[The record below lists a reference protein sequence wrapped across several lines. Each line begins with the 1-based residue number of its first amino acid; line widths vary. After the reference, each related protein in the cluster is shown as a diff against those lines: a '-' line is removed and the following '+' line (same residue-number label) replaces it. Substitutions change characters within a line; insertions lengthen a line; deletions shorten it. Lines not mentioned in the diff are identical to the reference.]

1 MTCAG
6 SVAACVGIE
15 QESSIYA
22 DEGTAA
28 HAVGSALLKGEVCTE
43 VLAKFKTFFQLEADY
58 IDALN
63 YVDSYVLAIRNAA
76 EGKILLIE
84 QSLPMEKW
92 TSEFGGTGTADA
104 IIVDPKT
111 MTIEVWD
118 LKFGQ
123 GNVVW
128 ATGNP
133 QTRLYALGALDLVE
147 MIYGKVN
154 SVKLMIF
161 QPRRDHADYEVLT
174 REDLLK
180 FGVEA
185 HESGYFA
192 LSLIGQLPEV
202 IEANLHPTAEGCLF
216 CPKAPTCPARAK
228 QVQDSVF
235 ESFTV
240 VEPGKLQAITKPINS
255 IDWQTDEELTLIEDW
270 CKARREYI
278 YAQLRSGA
286 VNSEWKLTLG
296 RQGHRKFTDE
306 ARVVKL
312 LKSLKFKKEQIFEQS
327 LISLPKIEKM
337 VPKPKWPVFEAL
349 ISRNPAQPIAV
360 SSADPRPA
368 YDPKMTA
375 DQFENVEEVNLD
387 AFK

>member
-28 HAVGSALLKGEVCTE
+28 HAVASALLKGEVCTE
-43 VLAKFKTFFQLEADY
+43 VLAKFKTFFQLETDY
-58 IDALN
+58 IEALN

-76 EGKILLIE
+76 EGKILLVE

-92 TSEFGGTGTADA
+92 TSESGATGTADA
-104 IIVDPKT
+104 IIVDLKT

-147 MIYGKVN
+147 MIYGKVS

-174 REDLLK
+174 REELLE
-180 FGVEA
+180 FGKKSYAAGV
-185 HESGYFA
+185 FA
-192 LSLIGQLPEV
+192 LSIPIHECEKYLVPS
-202 IEANLHPTAEGCLF
+202 AEGCLF
-216 CPKAPTCPARAK
+216 CPKAPTCSARAK

-240 VEPGKLQAITKPINS
+240 VEPGKLQAITKPVNS

-327 LISLPKIEKM
+327 LISLTKIEKL

-387 AFK
+387 AFR